1 MNKVLIDTC
10 AWIDFL
16 RSKEGVLG
24 NHVASLIDSD
34 QALLCGVII
43 TELLQG
49 AKGKKEKQQLEF
61 LISGIEILDINRKD
75 WIDAGLCLQELRSKG
90 ITLPLTD
97 ALIAVLAIRLSVPV
111 LTIDKHFDHLS
122 VTVLNPTVDKHDKL

>member
-1 MNKVLIDTC
+1 MNKILIDTC

-16 RSKEGVLG
+16 RSAEGALG
-24 NHVASLIDSD
+24 NYVARLIEND

-61 LISGIEILDINRKD
+61 LISGIEILDINRQD
-75 WIDAGLCLQELRSKG
+75 WIDAGLCLQNLRSKG
-90 ITLPLTD
+90 ITLPVTD
-97 ALIAVLAIRLSVPV
+97 ALIAMLATRHSVSV
-111 LTIDKHFDHLS
+111 LTIDKHFNHLS
-122 VTVLNPTVDKHDKL
+122 VTVITP

>member
-16 RSKEGVLG
+16 RSEEGALG
-24 NHVASLIDSD
+24 NYVARLIEND
-34 QALLCGVII
+34 QALLCGVIV

-61 LISGIEILDINRKD
+61 LFSGVEILDIDRQD
-75 WIDAGLCLQELRSKG
+75 WIDAGLCLQKLRSKG

-97 ALIAVLAIRLSVPV
+97 ALIAMLATRNSVAV
-111 LTIDKHFDHLS
+111 LTIDKHFNHLP
-122 VTVLNPTVDKHDKL
+122 VTVITP